1 MSGLV
6 AAVLLQQTPGFIV
19 SDSFLPTHL
28 YVIAPTAFS
37 Q

>member
-6 AAVLLQQTPGFIV
+6 AAVLLQQTPGFII

-28 YVIAPTAFS
+28 YINPLADVLP
-37 Q
+37 